1 MRGGSVFRR
10 CNSKACRARVEVGA
24 RVCPKCGG
32 KSFSW
37 TYVVDVTLAG
47 EGRKQRKG
55 GGFETKAAAVEAM
68 ARLQTELAD
77 GNHVEPRKLTLGAY
91 LDLWLATG
99 PVKGWS
105 ANGAEGHRYAIE
117 GYIKPRLGSVPMQ
130 SLTRDR
136 IKAFYGWCLAEG
148 KRSRKTGD
156 SSRSPLSRKT
166 VQNIHITLRA
176 ALYDAVRAEPPLL
189 KRNPALNTYDYSW
202 DREHPEMLTWSMDEM
217 QTFLAS
223 VSIDRDYALWVVLLN
238 TGIRRGEAL
247 GLRRQDV
254 HLDRT
259 PAIIDIRQQWAKAGR
274 AGASFRSLKGK
285 AQHWRSVELDA
296 ETADVLRAHLE
307 ARTFERRRDDH
318 TDHGLVFCAP
328 DGTPYDPDVTSRRF
342 KALVASCGQV
352 KRIRFHDMRHTH
364 ATLQLE
370 AGEPIDYVAD
380 RLGDRLDTVAKVYAH
395 VTRGRRVGAINR
407 WALLKAQSASSARE
421 VSEIL

>member
-10 CNSKACRARVEVGA
+10 CNSKKCRARVEVGA

-37 TYVVDVTLAG
+37 TYVVDATLPG

-68 ARLQTELAD
+68 ARLQTEVAD

-91 LDLWLATG
+91 LDQWLATG

-105 ANGAEGHRYAIE
+105 ANGTEGHRYAIE
-117 GYIKPRLGSVPMQ
+117 GYIKPRLGSVPLQ

-136 IKAFYGWCLAEG
+136 IKALYGWCLAEG
-148 KRSRKTGD
+148 KRSRKRGD
-156 SSRSPLSRKT
+156 LTRSPLSRKS
-166 VQNIHITLRA
+166 VANIHITLRA

-189 KRNPALNTYDYSW
+189 KRNPALNAYDYSW
-202 DREHPEMLTWSMDEM
+202 DAERPEMLTWSMDEM

-223 VSIDRDYALWVVLLN
+223 VSTDRDYALWVVLLN
-238 TGIRRGEAL
+238 TGVRRGEAL

-254 HLDRT
+254 HLDRAT
-259 PAIIDIRQQWAKAGR
+259 PTIDIRQQWAKAGNH
-274 AGASFRSLKGK
+274 GANFRSLKGK
-285 AQHWRSVELDA
+285 ARHWRTIELDP
-296 ETADVLRAHLE
+296 ETADALRTHLE
-307 ARTFERRRDDH
+307 AQGFERRRDDYD
-318 TDHGLVFCAP
+318 DHGLVFCAP
-328 DGTPYDPDVTSRRF
+328 DGTPHDPDVTSRRF

-352 KRIRFHDMRHTH
+352 KAIRFHDMRHTH
-364 ATLQLE
+364 ATLLLE
-370 AGEPIDYVAD
+370 AGEAMDYVAV
-380 RLGDRLDTVAKVYAH
+380 RLGDRIDTVERVYAH
-395 VTRGRRVGAINR
+395 VTGSRREGGVSR
-407 WALLKAQSASSARE
+407 WAALKAQSASPARE